1 MERRLPRV
9 PVFDVGNVLIRWD
22 PRYLYR
28 KLFEDE
34 KAMEHFLAHV
44 CTAAW
49 NEEQDRGR
57 SFADGVAHLVRTH
70 PELEPMIS
78 AYDHRWH
85 EMVPG
90 AIEGTVAILE
100 ELRAA
105 GLPTYAITNFSR
117 EKFEAARERFAF
129 LGRFDGIVVSAEVG
143 LLKPD
148 LAIYRH
154 LVSEHALSPEDCVFI
169 DDSLPNVEAA
179 REIGMTGIHFTDP
192 GALRSDLV
200 RLGFPL
206 AAPTSSREQDGRA
219 AAAP

>member
-1 MERRLPRV
+1 MPTV

-22 PRYLYR
+22 PRHLYR
-28 KLFEDE
+28 KLFDDE
-34 KAMEHFLAHV
+34 RAMEHFLAHV

-90 AIEGTVAILE
+90 AIEGTVLILE

-117 EKFEAARERFAF
+117 EKFEAALERFAF
-129 LGRFDGIVVSAEVG
+129 LRRFDGIIVSADVG
-143 LLKPD
+143 VLKPD
-148 LAIYRH
+148 LTIYRH
-154 LVSEHALSPEDCVFI
+154 LVTENALSPEDCVFI
-169 DDSLPNVEAA
+169 DDSLANIEAA
-179 REIGMTGIHFTDP
+179 RKFGMTGIHFTDP
-192 GALRSDLV
+192 QALRSDLV

-206 AAPTSSREQDGRA
+206 AAPVPLREQDGRA
-219 AAAP
+219 ASAAP